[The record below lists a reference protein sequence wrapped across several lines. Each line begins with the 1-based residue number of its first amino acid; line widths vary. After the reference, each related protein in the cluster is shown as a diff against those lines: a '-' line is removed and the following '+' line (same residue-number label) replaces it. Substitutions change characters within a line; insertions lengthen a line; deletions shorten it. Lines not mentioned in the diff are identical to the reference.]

1 MNFHL
6 ASEASIQ
13 LLKEI
18 KVKTEAKAADIAVPC
33 MKSALSLVL
42 YTTQQKY
49 DSERDQSHLFVE
61 QNVIADLQQKLS
73 EWFAVVLGSGG
84 VKVKNLKPEIKV
96 NKRSFF
102 IYTKYDALQF
112 LTLKLW
118 DEILSVDCPPML
130 QEKWRAMN
138 KAVLESR
145 VTNVS

>member
-18 KVKTEAKAADIAVPC
+18 KVKTEAKATDIAVPC

-61 QNVIADLQQKLS
+61 QNIIADLQQKLS

-96 NKRSFF
+96 NK
-102 IYTKYDALQF
+102 
-112 LTLKLW
+112 
-118 DEILSVDCPPML
+118 
-130 QEKWRAMN
+130 
-138 KAVLESR
+138 
-145 VTNVS
+145 